1 MPGENSPHHR
11 CVKSPLFG
19 QATSVTFASDGPRL
33 DGVTLL
39 DGMPDGAII
48 ADLSGTIV
56 YVNRSACVLLGVSPA
71 EVVGAPIV
79 RVVPERLRPAH
90 AAGWDRFV
98 KTGVGVLVGGRAVRL
113 CALRGDGTEVDVELA
128 LSLHTTTDGDE
139 LVLGIVR
146 DLGDRVELER
156 QRRITTY
163 LGTSRD
169 IMSRLALGAEAVS
182 LEEAAP
188 VLLEALGEGLG
199 WDGGA
204 VWVDDAGQFRPIV
217 AWPDHPDSVARQMTD
232 GIRMAPD
239 QGLPG
244 SVATSRAGRWI
255 ETVAT
260 DAVFWRQEQASRS
273 GVRSCFAFPI
283 LVSNR
288 VAGVVEMY
296 SRAEHAPEPELLAV
310 LETAGLEIGHY
321 LERAQT
327 RRHLLEMAEALQAS
341 LLPPLSPDVPGLD
354 VAVRYRA
361 AGGEGLVGGDFFD
374 VFPLP
379 DGAWAILIGDV
390 SGRGPRAAALTAL
403 ARYTVRAAA
412 IGAKRPSA
420 VLGILNDVVR
430 RELDTSYDGD
440 ERFLTVAYLTL
451 APSPK
456 GFEIQAACG
465 GHPYP
470 LTRRADGSVTDV
482 HCEGDL
488 VGAFSVHECHDETVD
503 LLAGDLLVLVTDGV
517 TEARGSGD
525 EFGNARLREVIAA
538 ADGSSASE
546 LADTIETAVLSH
558 LEGHPQDDLAIVVLR
573 HPPRAETITTM
584 DVQVAAA
591 TRPV

>member
-1 MPGENSPHHR
+1 VTSAADDRPH
-11 CVKSPLFG
+11 
-19 QATSVTFASDGPRL
+19 L

-39 DGMPDGAII
+39 DGMPDAAIV
-48 ADLSGTIV
+48 ADLAGVIV
-56 YVNRSACVLLGVSPA
+56 HVNRAACVLLGAAPA
-71 EVVGAPIV
+71 DLLGAPLV
-79 RVVPERLRPAH
+79 RIIPDRLRSAH
-90 AAGWDRFV
+90 QAGFERFA
-98 KTGVGVLVGGRAVRL
+98 KSRTGPLVGGRGVRL
-113 CALRGDGTEVDVELA
+113 PALRGDGTEVEVELA
-128 LSLHTTTDGDE
+128 LSLHTTTGGDD
-139 LVLGIVR
+139 LLLGILR

-163 LGTSRD
+163 LRTSRD
-169 IMSRLALGAEAVS
+169 VMTQLAVGADAVS

-188 VLLEALGEGLG
+188 VMLEALGHGLG

-204 VWVDDAGQFRPIV
+204 VWIHDAGELRPL
-217 AWPDHPDSVARQMTD
+217 ATWPDAVDSVGRVMTD
-232 GIRMAPD
+232 GVTMKRG

-244 SVATSRAGRWI
+244 
-255 ETVAT
+255 TVA
-260 DAVFWRQEQASRS
+260 ASRS
-273 GVRSCFAFPI
+273 GLWLETVSTETVFLRQAQADRAGVRSCFAFP
-283 LVSNR
+283 VFVASQ

-310 LETAGLEIGHY
+310 LETAGLEIGRY

-327 RRHLLEMAEALQAS
+327 RRHLVEMAEALQAS

-412 IGAKRPSA
+412 IGAGSPMA
-420 VLGILNDVVR
+420 VLGVLNDVVR
-430 RELDTSYDGD
+430 RELDTSYGGD
-440 ERFLTVAYLTL
+440 ERFLTVAYLTI

-456 GFEIQAACG
+456 GFDIQVACG

-470 LTRRADGSVTDV
+470 LARGADGVVTEVRCD
-482 HCEGDL
+482 GDL
-488 VGAFSVHECHDETVD
+488 IGAFAVHECRDEAVV
-503 LLAGDLLVLVTDGV
+503 LAAGDVLVLVTDGV

-525 EFGNARLREVIAA
+525 EFGEERLREVIASA
-538 ADGSSASE
+538 AGGAAE
-546 LADTIETAVLSH
+546 LADAIETAVLSH

-573 HPPRAETITTM
+573 HPPRTEVTTTI
-584 DVQVAAA
+584 DVHVAASDA
-591 TRPV
+591 AV